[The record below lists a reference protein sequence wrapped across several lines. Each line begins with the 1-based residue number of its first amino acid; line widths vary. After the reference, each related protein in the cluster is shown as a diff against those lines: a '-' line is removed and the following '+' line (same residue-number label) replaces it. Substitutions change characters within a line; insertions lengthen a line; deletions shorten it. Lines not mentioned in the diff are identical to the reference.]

1 MKKLTYFLIPFFV
14 SLLIASCGIKN
25 KATLAEESEEEVPVI
40 LLGAEMP
47 EDHQEIETVACME
60 CHRIEVDATSTAT
73 QRFLQRKGALDKEAL
88 WNEIVEFFGQR
99 QSTVLATTINNE
111 AYVTT
116 IDFALDPVNKVMYA
130 LSEKGTR
137 KLAQMKMNSKVA
149 VEYHQP
155 REEHARLFRCPKT
168 ESDSELQLTD
178 CQELGSKIFRCLQM
192 RGDARVFSAD
202 DPKFEEGLKVFKPQA
217 DPDMIRRGMDMT
229 CFTPKEILFYDYL
242 RKDRDLNI
250 FQYWER

>member
-1 MKKLTYFLIPFFV
+1 MKKFIYFLIPLFM
-14 SLLIASCGIKN
+14 SMLISSCGVKD
-25 KATLAEESEEEVPVI
+25 KATIAEETEEDVPDI

-60 CHRIEVDATSTAT
+60 CHAILVDATSTAT

-88 WNEIVEFFGQR
+88 WKEIVEFFGVR

-111 AYVTT
+111 PYVTT

-137 KLAQMKMNSKVA
+137 KLAQMKMNPKVA
-149 VEYHQP
+149 LEYHQP
-155 REEHARLFRCPKT
+155 REEYTRLFRCPKT
-168 ESDSELQLTD
+168 ESDSEISLKD
-178 CQELGSKIFRCLQM
+178 CQELRSKIFRCLQM

-202 DPKFEEGLKVFKPQA
+202 DPQFEEGLRVFKA
-217 DPDMIRRGMDMT
+217 SIDPEMIRRGMDMT